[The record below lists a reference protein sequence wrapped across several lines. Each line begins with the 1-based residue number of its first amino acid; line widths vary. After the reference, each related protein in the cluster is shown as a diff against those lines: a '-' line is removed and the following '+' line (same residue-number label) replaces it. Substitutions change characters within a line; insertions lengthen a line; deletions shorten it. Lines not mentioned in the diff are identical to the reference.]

1 MGGDVYSLP
10 PAEFERVVRRAVEVG
25 VPGGGFVLCPTAS
38 PHTPELSPTTVAN
51 YLTLVR
57 VGAEYRYAQ

>member
-25 VPGGGFVLCPTAS
+25 VPGGGFVLCPT
-38 PHTPELSPTTVAN
+38 TVAN